1 MEKNDGAIN
10 KSQNAEPDSGLC
22 ARDIA
27 KMIDHSLLH
36 PGLTDQELEM
46 ECKIAV
52 ECDAAAVCVKPC
64 HAARASELLAGTDVM
79 VSAVIGF
86 PHGNSTTAVKLFE
99 TEQVLEDGANEVDM
113 VVNIGKVLSRDWV
126 YVEREISQIN
136 RLTKQY
142 NAILKVIFENDLLPD
157 DEFKIKLCRICS
169 KCGVAFVKTS
179 TGYNY
184 NKDED
189 GRYSY
194 KGATEHDLKLMR
206 QYSSPDVQVK
216 AAGSVSTLDAILKVR
231 EWGVTRVGTKG
242 TKKAVDDAK
251 TRFGR

>member
-1 MEKNDGAIN
+1 MKETN
-10 KSQNAEPDSGLC
+10 ELT

-36 PGLTDQELEM
+36 PALTDQELED
-46 ECKIAV
+46 ECKIAA
-52 ECDAAAVCVKPC
+52 ECEAAAVCVKPC
-64 HAARASELLAGTDVM
+64 HAARACELLAGTDVL

-86 PHGNSTTAVKLFE
+86 PHGNSTTEIKLLE
-99 TEQVLEDGANEVDM
+99 TEQVLRDGANEVDM
-113 VVNIGKVLSRDWV
+113 VVNIGKVLSRDWF

-136 RLTKQY
+136 CLTKQY

-157 DEFKIKLCRICS
+157 DEFKIALCRICS
-169 KCGVAFVKTS
+169 KCGVAYVKTS

-184 NKDED
+184 VKDAD

-206 QYSSPDVQVK
+206 EYSAPEVQVK

-242 TKKAVDDAK
+242 TQKAVEDAK
-251 TRFGR
+251 LRFGR